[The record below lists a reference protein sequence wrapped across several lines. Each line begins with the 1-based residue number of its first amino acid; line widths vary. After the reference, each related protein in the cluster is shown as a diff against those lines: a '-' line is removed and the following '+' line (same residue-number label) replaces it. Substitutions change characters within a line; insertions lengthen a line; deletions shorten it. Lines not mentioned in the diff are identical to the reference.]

1 MNGLMTQLVRIN
13 LGDQIEEAHM
23 RNRALIAHWVYEKGA
38 ADKVVELEKR
48 DGKTYVR
55 INDYKKLRTLF
66 GDLLAE
72 IQRIKSEGD
81 FEAARKLVEN
91 YGVNIDPELHKEVK
105 ERYAKLN
112 ISPYKGFINPTY
124 QLVEKD
130 GKVVDVKVDYKE
142 GYAEQMLR
150 YSKMNNNVE

>member
-1 MNGLMTQLVRIN
+1 
-13 LGDQIEEAHM
+13 M

-81 FEAARKLVEN
+81 YEAGKALVET
-91 YGVNIDPELHKEVK
+91 YAVNIDPDLHKEAR
-105 ERYAKLN
+105 ERYLSLGLK
-112 ISPYKGFINPTY
+112 PYGGFVNPEIVPV
-124 QLVEKD
+124 LED
-130 GKVVDVKVDYKE
+130 GIAVDYKIVPTE
-142 GYAEQMLR
+142 DFLDQQLQYGKKYRTL
-150 YSKMNNNVE
+150 

>member
-1 MNGLMTQLVRIN
+1 
-13 LGDQIEEAHM
+13 M

-38 ADKVVELEKR
+38 ANKVVELEKR

-55 INDYKKLRTLF
+55 INDYNKLRTLF
-66 GDLLAE
+66 GNLLAE

-91 YGVNIDPELHKEVK
+91 YAVNIDPELHKEIK
-105 ERYAKLN
+105 ERYEKLN

-124 QLVEKD
+124 ELIEKD
-130 GKVVDVKVDYKE
+130 GKIVDVKVDYKE

-150 YSKMNNNVE
+150 YSKMNNNVD